1 MAVRYTRVLVRA
13 ASMVCEGKEAPEG
26 LCDTIIDLDRA
37 VDAPAAYIEESKYQL
52 DTRRFTPKAAEEAT
66 TV

>member
-1 MAVRYTRVLVRA
+1 
-13 ASMVCEGKEAPEG
+13 MVCEGKEAPEG

-37 VDAPAAYIEESKYQL
+37 VDAPAAYIEEPEYQL
-52 DTRRFTPKAAEEAT
+52 NTRRVAPKAADEAT